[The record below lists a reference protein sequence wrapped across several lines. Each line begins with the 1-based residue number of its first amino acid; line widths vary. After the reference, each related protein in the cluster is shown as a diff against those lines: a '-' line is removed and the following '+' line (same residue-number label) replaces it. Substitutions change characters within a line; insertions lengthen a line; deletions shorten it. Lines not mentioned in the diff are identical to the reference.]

1 MNMHENS
8 IRDETIDVITNAD
21 DVEPEYEIIE
31 NGSKKGKRKLV
42 HKRGFQYTIKKQRGE
57 DYTYWRCVKRGKD
70 QPCPVAVTQRG
81 DNFQEGVRNHIH
93 PAEPGVHLAVKMKTE
108 VKKNADQ
115 NIFTQSAPRVV
126 EAVLAATEMHAPPAS
141 LPKPANLTRI
151 ANRVRRQLR
160 PQDPQDLDFMTGP
173 CLACHW
179 SMSRK
184 HFTTLTE
191 KLTTTS

>member
-1 MNMHENS
+1 MHENS

-108 VKKNADQ
+108 V
-115 NIFTQSAPRVV
+115 I
-126 EAVLAATEMHAPPAS
+126 
-141 LPKPANLTRI
+141 
-151 ANRVRRQLR
+151 
-160 PQDPQDLDFMTGP
+160 
-173 CLACHW
+173 
-179 SMSRK
+179 
-184 HFTTLTE
+184 
-191 KLTTTS
+191 